1 MLILTYNHIICF
13 LVPFRICFLF
23 PKNLSDNFIFYTLEN
38 AFLMLVSTF
47 RFSPISLSCL
57 YRYHPKKYKITFFIP
72 ASSRKK
78 VLLKGLGITSTSPL
92 YNKIS
97 IHSWC
102 IKTSETNQGMEQV
115 WNRLYRIVHRQLSWS
130 IIVICLQQLCEN
142 YSQGQCCVIKGVLI
156 YIYKYK

>member
-47 RFSPISLSCL
+47 SFSPISLSCL

-78 VLLKGLGITSTSPL
+78 VLLKGLGITSPL

-102 IKTSETNQGMEQV
+102 IKTWETNQGMEQIVQNSSQTIVLEQTCNLSTAVV
-115 WNRLYRIVHRQLSWS
+115 WKLLTRPM
-130 IIVICLQQLCEN
+130 LCHKRCIF
-142 YSQGQCCVIKGVLI
+142 YQTDGI
-156 YIYKYK
+156 